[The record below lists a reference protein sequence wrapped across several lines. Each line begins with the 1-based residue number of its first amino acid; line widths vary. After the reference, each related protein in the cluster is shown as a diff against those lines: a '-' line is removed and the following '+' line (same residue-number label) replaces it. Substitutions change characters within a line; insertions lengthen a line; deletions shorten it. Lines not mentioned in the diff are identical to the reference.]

1 MEAKLYNQKGEEVG
15 KYKAPAEVFDLPW
28 NADLVHQVVT
38 SMLSTRRSGTA
49 HTKDRGDVSGGG
61 KKPWQQKGT
70 GRARHGSIRSPLWRG
85 GGTTFGPRAEKNYT
99 RKVNRGMKRKAL
111 LTVLSKKFKDGEV
124 LFLKDLSLSTPK
136 TKDAKQIL
144 VSLSGIEGVQ
154 TLKGKRS
161 NALVVALPGKN
172 SSVEKSF
179 RNLGNVSVSESRNLN
194 AVDLLTYRFV
204 AIVNP
209 DESLKAFL
217 SA

>member
-1 MEAKLYNQKGEEVG
+1 METKLYNQKGEAVG
-15 KYKAPAEVFDLPW
+15 SYEAPAEVFNLPW

-85 GGTTFGPRAEKNYT
+85 GGTTFGPRTEKNYG
-99 RKVNRGMKRKAL
+99 RKINRSMKRKAL

-124 LFLKDLSLSTPK
+124 IFLNELVVDSSK
-136 TKDAKQIL
+136 TKDAKR
-144 VSLSGIEGVQ
+144 VFDSLAGIEGMG
-154 TLKGKRS
+154 TLAGKSS
-161 NALVVALPGKN
+161 NALVLALPGKN

-179 RNLGNVSVSESRNLN
+179 RNFGNITVTESRSLN
-194 AVDLLTYRFV
+194 PVDLLAYRFV

-209 DESLKAFL
+209 DESLKTLIKA
-217 SA
+217 

>member
-1 MEAKLYNQKGEEVG
+1 METKLYNQKGEAVG
-15 KYKAPAEVFDLPW
+15 SYKAPAEVFNLPW

-85 GGTTFGPRAEKNYT
+85 GGTTFGPRTEKNYG
-99 RKVNRGMKRKAL
+99 RKINRSMKRKAL

-124 LFLKDLSLSTPK
+124 IFLNELVVDSSK
-136 TKDAKQIL
+136 TKDAKR
-144 VSLSGIEGVQ
+144 VFDSLAGIEGMA
-154 TLKGKRS
+154 TLAGKSS
-161 NALVVALPGKN
+161 NALVLALPGKD
-172 SSVEKSF
+172 SSLEKSF
-179 RNLGNVSVSESRNLN
+179 RNFGNITVTESRSLN
-194 AVDLLTYRFV
+194 PVDLLAYRFV

-209 DESLKAFL
+209 DESLKTLIKA
-217 SA
+217 